1 MMNCRPKKRSQ
12 CVNGVR
18 PCPWVG
24 CRHHMI
30 WAVNKIDRLSND
42 QIIEKIS
49 QMPET
54 CTLDVADQ
62 GGLTFDDMA
71 HVLGLTRSRVAQ
83 LVSGDK
89 RNIGAVNRLR
99 HCSRRHILESFAV

>member
-1 MMNCRPKKRSQ
+1 MICRPKKRSQ

-24 CRHHMI
+24 CRHHII

-54 CTLDVADQ
+54 CTLDVADK
-62 GGLTFDDMA
+62 GGLTVRELA
-71 HVLGLTRSRVAQ
+71 AALGVSRSWVYQ
-83 LVSGDK
+83 LINGGNTHRGIIEK
-89 RNIGAVNRLR
+89 MRYINRRGL
-99 HCSRRHILESFAV
+99 LEPFAS